1 MLCCFLAAGLGAGYC
16 AVIHHLPQVGIIGA
30 AVARADDQAVLA
42 HRCCLGLRCGPIETG
57 HDVAFLP
64 HGNPCM

>member
-1 MLCCFLAAGLGAGYC
+1 
-16 AVIHHLPQVGIIGA
+16 
-30 AVARADDQAVLA
+30 VLA
-42 HRCCLGLRCGPIETG
+42 HRCCLGSRCGRIETG